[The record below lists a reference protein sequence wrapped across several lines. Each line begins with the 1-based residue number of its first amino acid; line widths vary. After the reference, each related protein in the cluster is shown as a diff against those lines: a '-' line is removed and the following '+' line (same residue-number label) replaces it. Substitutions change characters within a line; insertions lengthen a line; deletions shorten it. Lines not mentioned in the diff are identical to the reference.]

1 MSEEESQ
8 DLGGGDAGEEEVLD
22 TLLPGSDDEDNFID
36 EDEAADRRKR
46 APPPKPAQ
54 NGSPRKN
61 GGAAGSQASKDDKE
75 EQGAEEETVELK
87 EEAMEAEED
96 TTTAKNGAAGEGA
109 SGGGGGEVGGGGE
122 DGDDDTERKKKELQR
137 RRQLIEAENAER
149 EKALEKLKEEAM
161 EFDETE
167 REKKKRLEEEARK
180 IKEKIKQ
187 ELKTQ
192 EASKAGEKRK
202 NEDNSDSE
210 DSDSDSSDSGD
221 SDSDSDSDSGDD
233 EKKKEEKT
241 NGDAKKEKESRDEKD
256 NREGRT
262 KRISPIRFEPSTSDR
277 RNTGDLLDDRVEDH
291 GPPGEMSR
299 PGGGGGGGG
308 AGGGARSAGPVD
320 FTNKL
325 KYIFRDARFFLMKSH
340 NFENVSL
347 AKAKGVWS
355 TPPQNEYKI
364 NQAFDQCS
372 NVILIFSVKESGRFQ
387 GYARVAAESSHNI
400 PPVNWVLPPGLNS
413 KALGGIFKI
422 DWVSRKDLSFNIT
435 SHLYNRWNDGK
446 PVKIGRDGQE
456 IEPITGDQL
465 CRLFPADENIDIAA
479 IAHKAKVKYRTK
491 RDSLGEDALKQLSAR
506 NGDRSGG
513 RGGGGGVGGPAGRR
527 RSMSP
532 GGPGA
537 AKRPRRS
544 EGDYD
549 SRSGGYGRRREDGP
563 SYSDYMRTYHTSKG
577 MYPPSGPPV
586 PYGWGGPYD
595 DPSRADR
602 SYEKDVEAF
611 LRQTSSS
618 GRSSSSRR
626 PGERGGKERRG
637 HGSGSPVG
645 EDRRRERDGKRRERD
660 DGGRSRDAERGR
672 GRRDEREEDRRRD
685 RR

>member
-1 MSEEESQ
+1 MAEESN
-8 DLGGGDAGEEEVLD
+8 DFNAGDAGEDEVLD
-22 TLLPGSDDEDNFID
+22 SLLPGSDDEDNFID
-36 EDEAADRRKR
+36 EDDDPERKKRPSQKSSQNPSPVKGSRAD
-46 APPPKPAQ
+46 
-54 NGSPRKN
+54 NEDDT
-61 GGAAGSQASKDDKE
+61 SKDEKD
-75 EQGAEEETVELK
+75 EQGAEEESRDESK
-87 EEAMEAEED
+87 EEVMEAEED
-96 TTTAKNGAAGEGA
+96 PTAKKEG
-109 SGGGGGEVGGGGE
+109 G
-122 DGDDDTERKKKELQR
+122 DGDVDDEDDETERKKKELQR
-137 RRQLIEAENAER
+137 RRQLIEVENAER

-161 EFDETE
+161 EFDESE
-167 REKKKRLEEEARK
+167 RDKKKRLEEEARK

-187 ELKTQ
+187 ELKVQ
-192 EASKAGEKRK
+192 EASKAGDKRK
-202 NEDNSDSE
+202 PDENSDSE

-221 SDSDSDSDSGDD
+221 SGSDSDSDSDD
-233 EKKKEEKT
+233 EKKKT
-241 NGDAKKEKESRDEKD
+241 NGDSKKESQDGKENRD
-256 NREGRT
+256 GR
-262 KRISPIRFEPSTSDR
+262 KRISPIRFEASTSDR
-277 RNTGDLLDDRVEDH
+277 RNTGDLLDDRVEDD
-291 GPPGEMSR
+291 GPPGELSR
-299 PGGGGGGGG
+299 PGGGGR
-308 AGGGARSAGPVD
+308 ASGPID
-320 FTNKL
+320 FQNKL

-400 PPVNWVLPPGLNS
+400 APVNWVLPPGLSS

-422 DWVSRKDLSFNIT
+422 DWVSRKDLSFNLC
-435 SHLYNRWNDGK
+435 SQLYNRWNDGK

-479 IAHKAKVKYRTK
+479 IAHKAKVKYRAK
-491 RDSLGEDALKQLSAR
+491 REQLGEDALRQMGPR
-506 NGDRSGG
+506 NAGGDR
-513 RGGGGGVGGPAGRR
+513 RGGGGRR

-532 GGPGA
+532 GGQGP

-549 SRSGGYGRRREDGP
+549 SRAGPYGRRRDDAP

-577 MYPPSGPPV
+577 MYPPAGGPP
-586 PYGWGGPYD
+586 PMYGWGAPYE

-602 SYEKDVEAF
+602 SYEKDVENF

-626 PGERGGKERRG
+626 PAERGAKDRR
-637 HGSGSPVG
+637 HGSGSPSR
-645 EDRRRERDGKRRERD
+645 DDHRRDRDGKRRERD
-660 DGGRSRDAERGR
+660 EGARSRDSDKGR
-672 GRRDEREEDRRRD
+672 DRRDVRDDDRRRD

>member
-1 MSEEESQ
+1 
-8 DLGGGDAGEEEVLD
+8 
-22 TLLPGSDDEDNFID
+22 
-36 EDEAADRRKR
+36 
-46 APPPKPAQ
+46 
-54 NGSPRKN
+54 
-61 GGAAGSQASKDDKE
+61 
-75 EQGAEEETVELK
+75 
-87 EEAMEAEED
+87 
-96 TTTAKNGAAGEGA
+96 
-109 SGGGGGEVGGGGE
+109 
-122 DGDDDTERKKKELQR
+122 
-137 RRQLIEAENAER
+137 
-149 EKALEKLKEEAM
+149 M

-192 EASKAGEKRK
+192 DSGKNGEKRK
-202 NEDNSDSE
+202 AEDNSDSE

-233 EKKKEEKT
+233 EKKDEKT
-241 NGDAKKEKESRDEKD
+241 NGGDAKKESQEEKQENRD
-256 NREGRT
+256 GRS
-262 KRISPIRFEPSTSDR
+262 KRISPIRFEPSTSDK
-277 RNTGDLLDDRVEDH
+277 RNSGDLLDDRVEDH

-299 PGGGGGGGG
+299 PGGMG
-308 AGGGARSAGPVD
+308 RPAGPVD

-372 NVILIFSVKESGRFQ
+372 NVILVFSVKESGRFQ

-400 PPVNWVLPPGLNS
+400 APVNWVLPPGLSS

-422 DWVSRKDLSFNIT
+422 DWVSRKDLSFNVT
-435 SHLYNRWNDGK
+435 AHLYNRWNDGK

-479 IAHKAKVKYRTK
+479 IAHKAKVKYRAK
-491 RDSLGEDALKQLSAR
+491 RDKLGEDALRQLGAR

-513 RGGGGGVGGPAGRR
+513 SGRGGRR
-527 RSMSP
+527 RSTSP
-532 GGPGA
+532 GGGPGA
-537 AKRPRRS
+537 PKRPRRS

-549 SRSGGYGRRREDGP
+549 SRSGPYGRRHDDKGGP

-577 MYPPSGPPV
+577 MYPSSSAPM
-586 PYGWGGPYD
+586 PYGWGGPYE

-626 PGERGGKERRG
+626 PAERSSGKERRG
-637 HGSGSPVG
+637 HGSGSP
-645 EDRRRERDGKRRERD
+645 DRRDRDGKRRERD
-660 DGGRSRDAERGR
+660 DAGRSRDSDRSR
-672 GRRDEREEDRRRD
+672 GRRDERDDDRRRD